1 MEHLKK
7 CSIIFNVSSMN
18 WKSLAEGENNFISNK
33 KRKQY
38 VYATQTASLDLLNDT
53 FSHTD

>member
-18 WKSLAEGENNFISNK
+18 WKSLAEGENNFILSLIKNANSMFTHTNGIFRPS
-33 KRKQY
+33 KRH
-38 VYATQTASLDLLNDT
+38 L
-53 FSHTD
+53 